1 MSQRRELAVPRK
13 WTELAST
20 ECINWSR
27 SRNGKNKYIKGEK
40 WQKQVHQGREMAIL
54 NRSKQQL
61 LSETYSQSDPP
72 LTFLLF
78 FSCLLFI
85 SPDSFNVLLGANM
98 PTESE
103 VQSRSHFVSTFIIHT
118 TTTTKYILFHQ
129 IFNQWHCICNRL
141 THAS

>member
-20 ECINWSR
+20 ECI
-27 SRNGKNKYIKGEK
+27 KEQK
-40 WQKQVHQGREMAIL
+40 WQKQVHQGREMAKQVHQGREMAIL
-54 NRSKQQL
+54 NKSKQQL

-103 VQSRSHFVSTFIIHT
+103 VQSRSHFISTFIPPQQPNISCFIKFLISDIVFVT
-118 TTTTKYILFHQ
+118 D
-129 IFNQWHCICNRL
+129 
-141 THAS
+141 

>member
-1 MSQRRELAVPRK
+1 MAKTSTSRE
-13 WTELAST
+13 
-20 ECINWSR
+20 I
-27 SRNGKNKYIKGEK
+27 NGKNKYIKGEK
-40 WQKQVHQGREMAIL
+40 WQKQGHQGREMAIL

-103 VQSRSHFVSTFIIHT
+103 VQSRSHFISTFIPPQQPNIS
-118 TTTTKYILFHQ
+118 
-129 IFNQWHCICNRL
+129 CIKFL
-141 THAS
+141 ISDIVFVTD